1 MQSQQS
7 QSARKPRA
15 DGIQARE
22 RILSAALA
30 LFVERGYA
38 STPVR
43 DIAHAAGVNIA
54 AIAYYFGDKAGLYRA
69 ALFEPVHG
77 AAESVPPFDAPGL
90 TLHEALLLYMR
101 TCLQPLAQG
110 ADTLLSV
117 RLRFR
122 ESFEPTGMLQEEHG
136 IREQMHARLLSVLQR
151 HLGLA
156 APDRELQALA
166 VSVFALIAY
175 PYHGREKIRAADPG
189 LLDAP
194 DAIAAWA
201 ERLAGYAGAMVGFE
215 AARRGIATPI
225 TPSSINPVTPGSA
238 P

>member
-1 MQSQQS
+1 MQAEHSHP
-7 QSARKPRA
+7 ARKPRA
-15 DGIQARE
+15 DGVQARE
-22 RILSAALA
+22 RILSAALG

-43 DIAHAAGVNIA
+43 DIAQAAGVNIA

-77 AAESVPPFDAPGL
+77 AADAIPPFDGPGL
-90 TLHEALLLYMR
+90 TLRQSLLLYMR
-101 TCLQPLAQG
+101 TCLQPLVQG

-136 IREQMHARLLSVLQR
+136 IREQMHARLLAVLQR

-156 APDRELQALA
+156 APDRELQALT
-166 VSVFALIAY
+166 VSIFALIAY
-175 PYHGREKIRAADPG
+175 PYHGRDKIRAADPG

-201 ERLAGYAGAMVGFE
+201 ERLAGYAGAMVDFE
-215 AARRGIATPI
+215 AARRGTTTRHFP
-225 TPSSINPVTPGSA
+225 INPATSGSTP
-238 P
+238 

>member
-1 MQSQQS
+1 MHPPSPQPT
-7 QSARKPRA
+7 RKPRA

-22 RILSAALA
+22 RILSAALG

-77 AAESVPPFDAPGL
+77 AGEALPPFDAPGL
-90 TLHEALLLYMR
+90 PLREALHLYMR
-101 TCLQPLAQG
+101 TCLQPLVQG

-117 RLRFR
+117 RLRLR
-122 ESFEPTGMLQEEHG
+122 ESFEPTGMLQEEQG
-136 IREQMHARLLSVLQR
+136 IREQMHARLLALLQR

-156 APDRELQALA
+156 APDRELQALTF
-166 VSVFALIAY
+166 SIFALIAY
-175 PYHGREKIRAADPG
+175 PYHGRDKIRAADPG

-194 DAIAAWA
+194 DAIAHWA
-201 ERLAGYAGAMVGFE
+201 ERLAGYAGAMADFE
-215 AARRGIATPI
+215 AARRGIALP
-225 TPSSINPVTPGSA
+225 TPGNA